1 MSVLNPFRTTEQ
13 TILQDTDLAGP
24 LVFCLTLGSFLL
36 LVRTNNSILLIIIW
50 KSTQKLEIIRFF
62 FGAFI
67 PHLQSGKVHFSY
79 IYGIGVLGC
88 LAFYALLT
96 VMATQSSVTLGSVVS
111 VLGYCLLPMVVLSG
125 INVLIALQWVK
136 TEFRYQFLFVSSAK
150 IYNQYFNLSSR
161 FFSVTEEHSV
171 LYWPACAFYGVRH
184 QHQSYL
190 SPPTQ
195 WTINKSWSLIHVH
208 CFMVFLRWSQF
219 SRLQIR
225 IYADE

>member
-50 KSTQKLEIIRFF
+50 KPTQKLEIIRFF

-161 FFSVTEEHSV
+161 FFFCYRGTFGIVLAGLCILWCSASASKLFVTAYSMDHQQILV
-171 LYWPACAFYGVRH
+171 AYPCALLYGVFA
-184 QHQSYL
+184 L
-190 SPPTQ
+190 I
-195 WTINKSWSLIHVH
+195 TI
-208 CFMVFLRWSQF
+208 F
-219 SRLQIR
+219 
-225 IYADE
+225 